1 MDVLSSFSPCLQS
14 SRIQL
19 PPRHVSH
26 VHHVT
31 EMALPPSCRKLQEIR
46 KPATK
51 LNLHFNTSL
60 TNLTPATNYLYSSLF
75 SCCKTDRSQ
84 RKTK

>member
-46 KPATK
+46 NPATK
-51 LNLHFNTSL
+51 LNLHFNYICVLKQCTL
-60 TNLTPATNYLYSSLF
+60 LLVHSS
-75 SCCKTDRSQ
+75 TV
-84 RKTK
+84 